1 MEKAL
6 QRASIWDEVKDRL
19 HDSAIGLSGGQ
30 QQRVCV
36 ARVLATS
43 PKLSSWMSR
52 PQPWTLSQLGKSK
65 KPFRSQGQVHHALG
79 HSFYA
84 ASISNL

>member
-1 MEKAL
+1 MKQLKKAL

-43 PKLSSWMSR
+43 PKIILLDEPDFS
-52 PQPWTLSQLGKSK
+52 LG
-65 KPFRSQGQVHHALG
+65 PYLG
-79 HSFYA
+79 W
-84 ASISNL
+84 